1 MVKKEPIIKHVYN
14 CEKIKLKIKL
24 KYKHKENVRLYRLSI
39 QIVYK

>member
-14 CEKIKLKIKL
+14 CEKIKL